1 VAAGGAVQPDLSG
14 LLVNANTLIG
24 SATDRATKFSDY
36 RRSLEK
42 LVSNMSNLYAAVQ
55 ALPAFE
61 AGADTVRLLHVAD
74 LHLNPTGFDL
84 IASIADQFAVT
95 LGGLA

>member
-1 VAAGGAVQPDLSG
+1 
-14 LLVNANTLIG
+14 
-24 SATDRATKFSDY
+24 
-36 RRSLEK
+36 
-42 LVSNMSNLYAAVQ
+42 MSNLYAAVQ

-84 IASIADQFAVT
+84 IASIADQFAVD
-95 LGGLA
+95 LGGLGLTQVTIVRSVVAPPDAPE

>member
-1 VAAGGAVQPDLSG
+1 
-14 LLVNANTLIG
+14 
-24 SATDRATKFSDY
+24 
-36 RRSLEK
+36 
-42 LVSNMSNLYAAVQ
+42 MSNLYAAVQ